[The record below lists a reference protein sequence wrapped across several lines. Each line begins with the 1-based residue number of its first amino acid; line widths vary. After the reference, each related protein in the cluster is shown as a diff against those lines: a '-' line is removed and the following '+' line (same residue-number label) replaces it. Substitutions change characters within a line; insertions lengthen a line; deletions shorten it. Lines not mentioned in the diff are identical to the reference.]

1 MKKIIT
7 LILAFVLVFV
17 FVACGNDKGQDYLNA
32 TVLEIT
38 DTEIIA
44 ECIDEP
50 TNQLT
55 NKKLTVSKDVISASG
70 IPEIEAGD
78 EIRVVFDCGKADDTS
93 NPVKIEHVYAIY
105 LRDENKNVI
114 PN

>member
-1 MKKIIT
+1 MKKIIA
-7 LILAFVLVFV
+7 LILTFVLVLTLA
-17 FVACGNDKGQDYLNA
+17 ACGNDKGQDYLNA

-55 NKKLTVSKDVISASG
+55 NKKLAVSKNVISASG
-70 IPEIEAGD
+70 IPEIEVGD
-78 EIRVVFDCGKADDTS
+78 EIRVVFDFAKVGEAS
-93 NPVKIEHVYAIY
+93 NPVKIEYVYAIY
-105 LRDENKNVI
+105 LLDENKKVI

>member
-1 MKKIIT
+1 MKKMIAFVLASV
-7 LILAFVLVFV
+7 LILAL
-17 FVACGNDKGQDYLNA
+17 VACGNDKGQDYLNA

-44 ECIDEP
+44 EGIDEP

-55 NKKLTVSKDVISASG
+55 GKTLAVSKNVISASG
-70 IPEIEAGD
+70 IPEIEVGD
-78 EIRVVFDCGKADDTS
+78 EIRVVFDFGKADETS
-93 NPVKIEHVYAIY
+93 NPVEIEHVYAIY
-105 LRDENKNVI
+105 LLDENKNVI

>member
-1 MKKIIT
+1 MKKMIV
-7 LILAFVLVFV
+7 LILAFVLVLTLA
-17 FVACGNDKGQDYLNA
+17 ACGNDKGQDYLNA

-38 DTEIIA
+38 DTEIRA

-55 NKKLTVSKDVISASG
+55 NKQLAVSKNVISASG
-70 IPEIEAGD
+70 IPEIEVGD
-78 EIRVVFDCGKADDTS
+78 EIRVVFDFGKVDEAS
-93 NPVKIEHVYAIY
+93 NPVNIEHVYAIY
-105 LRDENKNVI
+105 LLDENKNVI